1 MNQEDIKNELNKY
14 IADIKALN
22 KQLED
27 LDAQNQKIAAQ
38 KSEILK
44 VGTRIEGIV
53 AFLRTKLSP
62 AELAEIDGTPA
73 PAAEAAK
80 PEPAAAA

>member
-1 MNQEDIKNELNKY
+1 MNST
-14 IADIKALN
+14 DIKADLLKYIGDIKTLN

-27 LDAQNQKIAAQ
+27 IEAQGQKLSAQ

-53 AFLRTKLSP
+53 AFLRGKLSP